1 VSGGKEV
8 PIETLQYIIMHPV
21 RRLIV
26 RELLEAERSGEKLY
40 TKKIAERLAAKG
52 YKVTRDLVAHHI
64 DVLNEYGLVES
75 EYGIRGGP
83 PTDEKGRPVVVA
95 YHKLTQ
101 RAKEALK
108 GLPI

>member
-1 VSGGKEV
+1 MSNEEV
-8 PIETLQYIIMHPV
+8 IEKMRYIMAHPV
-21 RRLIV
+21 RYRIV
-26 RELLEAERSGEKLY
+26 KLLKEAGDEGLY
-40 TKKIAERLAAKG
+40 VNKIAKILGIDRK
-52 YKVTRDLVAHHI
+52 LVSYHML
-64 DVLNEYGLVES
+64 VLLRNDIVVGRYGV
-75 EYGIRGGP
+75 RGGP